1 MITTCMLLSSVAVF
15 AESNIWDYEEFKIKE
30 NPNIVESYDIMANET
45 KGKQEVAISKADID
59 AEFDKIAKKFNKDKK
74 NFTDKK
80 REKALKLI
88 EDLQE
93 NNVIESQ
100 DTISIQDNN
109 MVMRAAATSD
119 YDSNK
124 AKLRAANFIEAIL
137 NVEEGMSTWE
147 IYKVGVT
154 HANKARDE
162 ALKEFPKTDYT
173 NVMLRDA
180 FRHFSW
186 NNMSTKDIGAYKTRT
201 ATINHEWGI
210 LLLDPMTNYF
220 DARYNEYVGQG
231 YSDAGNRA
239 LTDTVLYIPTAKY
252 HMVSLCKGSYNFFKS
267 FFDES
272 NIMDLHNNCW
282 GRAYAGN
289 YPSLS
294 YRDAFYR
301 AKNNNELILAENKVT
316 NANFDYVWRSQWYT
330 Y

>member
-137 NVEEGMSTWE
+137 NVK
-147 IYKVGVT
+147 KVC
-154 HANKARDE
+154 
-162 ALKEFPKTDYT
+162 
-173 NVMLRDA
+173 
-180 FRHFSW
+180 
-186 NNMSTKDIGAYKTRT
+186 
-201 ATINHEWGI
+201 
-210 LLLDPMTNYF
+210 LLGKF
-220 DARYNEYVGQG
+220 
-231 YSDAGNRA
+231 
-239 LTDTVLYIPTAKY
+239 IK
-252 HMVSLCKGSYNFFKS
+252 
-267 FFDES
+267 
-272 NIMDLHNNCW
+272 
-282 GRAYAGN
+282 
-289 YPSLS
+289 
-294 YRDAFYR
+294 
-301 AKNNNELILAENKVT
+301 
-316 NANFDYVWRSQWYT
+316 
-330 Y
+330 